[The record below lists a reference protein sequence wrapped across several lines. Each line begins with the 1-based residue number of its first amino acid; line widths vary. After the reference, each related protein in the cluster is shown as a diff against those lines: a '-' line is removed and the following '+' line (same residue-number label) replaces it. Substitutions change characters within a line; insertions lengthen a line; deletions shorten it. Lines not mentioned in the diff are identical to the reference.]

1 MNKRI
6 NVLSVQANSKETDR
20 LQRVVARLVATSPAG
35 VNLLLI
41 GGFRYRLLDNSQ
53 RFSVAIEYH
62 WGGELDAKQQ
72 ELLALCRRVILG
84 QVRRELGYEGSVSV
98 RTGPDADS
106 PNARFVDLRF
116 WKGNIHI
123 EIPLEVTQIVCLD
136 PSIIRTA
143 GGTVHPTPS
152 DADLI
157 ESKVIAVLNRI
168 FLQHRDLVDIFL
180 LGQQNLRVSRSPGA
194 HEKPCFWAQKRRE
207 WRISVWS
214 LLSSTR
220 RGCPCNPWSKAKNSS
235 LPRLAARCDIL
246 SHIGRSG
253 HAVEVCHFGPHIVP
267 HSHLSLRR
275 QTAPGFAPPGS
286 SRSWRKWNSARR
298 WSLRG

>member
-1 MNKRI
+1 VRSEI
-6 NVLSVQANSKETDR
+6 HETDR
-20 LQRVVARLVATSPAG
+20 LQKVVARLVATSPAG

-53 RFSVAIEYH
+53 RFSVDIGYH
-62 WGGELDAKQQ
+62 WGGDLEAKQRQ
-72 ELLALCRRVILG
+72 LLGLCRRVILG

-106 PNARFVDLRF
+106 PNAKFIDLRF
-116 WKGNIHI
+116 WKGDLHI

-180 LGQQNLRVSRSPGA
+180 YGDQLRPDSPARLKQKLAKMELRPEMVAQRLQDLQGNREYHGTAIQRVIDQQMDPTVAQQMNSGGGGTAVLDSALNLILKV
-194 HEKPCFWAQKRRE
+194 
-207 WRISVWS
+207 
-214 LLSSTR
+214 
-220 RGCPCNPWSKAKNSS
+220 CPP
-235 LPRLAARCDIL
+235 
-246 SHIGRSG
+246 
-253 HAVEVCHFGPHIVP
+253 
-267 HSHLSLRR
+267 
-275 QTAPGFAPPGS
+275 
-286 SRSWRKWNSARR
+286 
-298 WSLRG
+298 

>member
-1 MNKRI
+1 M
-6 NVLSVQANSKETDR
+6 QTNSQETDK
-20 LQRVVARLVATSPAG
+20 LQRVVARLVATSPVG

-53 RFSVAIEYH
+53 RFSVDIDYH
-62 WGGELDAKQQ
+62 WGGDLEAKQQ

-98 RTGPDADS
+98 RTGPAADS

-116 WKGNIHI
+116 WQGNTHI
-123 EIPLEVTQIVCLD
+123 EIPLEVTQIICLD

-180 LGQQNLRVSRSPGA
+180 HGDKLRPDSPARLKQKLAKMELRPEMVAQSLKDLQENREYHATAIQKVIDQQMDPTVAQQMDSGGGGRAVLDSALNLILKV
-194 HEKPCFWAQKRRE
+194 
-207 WRISVWS
+207 
-214 LLSSTR
+214 
-220 RGCPCNPWSKAKNSS
+220 CPP
-235 LPRLAARCDIL
+235 
-246 SHIGRSG
+246 
-253 HAVEVCHFGPHIVP
+253 
-267 HSHLSLRR
+267 
-275 QTAPGFAPPGS
+275 
-286 SRSWRKWNSARR
+286 
-298 WSLRG
+298 